1 MPPISAKKFFNKVG
15 SGLEKGVGEF
25 SKAVGKGAGQV
36 IGSAAGKYVA
46 EAAPL
51 ALMAFKTGGLVKG
64 KKGKA
69 MKAIVHGGEYIL
81 PVGVKPSAS
90 QKRAVAKN
98 KMTERMIN
106 GKLK

>member
-1 MPPISAKKFFNKVG
+1 MPPLTAKKFFNKVG
-15 SGLEKGVGEF
+15 SGAEKGLTEFTKSVG
-25 SKAVGKGAGQV
+25 KAAGGVLGTAVGK
-36 IGSAAGKYVA
+36 YVT

-69 MKAIVHGGEYIL
+69 VKAIVHGGEYVL
-81 PVGVKPSAS
+81 PLGVKPTAS
-90 QKRAVAKN
+90 QKKAVAKN
-98 KMTERMIN
+98 KLTERMKS